1 MNILLINHY
10 AGSPNM
16 GMEFR
21 PYYFA
26 REWIKKGH
34 NVSIIASDFSHLRR
48 INPKIRNDFD
58 KSVIDGISFYW
69 IKTLRYNSNG
79 LKRAISMFEF
89 VLKANRCA
97 KWIISEINPDIVI
110 CSSTYPLDTFVG
122 QKIKRLSHKKVKLVH
137 EIHDMWPLTPVELG
151 NMSKNN
157 PFIRILQIAENS
169 FCKNA
174 DEIVSLLPEAK
185 GYLVEHGM
193 EPSKYH
199 VVTNGVV
206 IEEWECPQ
214 ELPDYLDKH
223 FKEVKLKGYT
233 SICFCGS
240 IHKASALEYLIEA
253 AAKLD
258 YVYIT
263 FIGPGVDRSEL
274 ERKAKPYSNRIKF
287 FDPIPKKCIPNV
299 FDNIDIFY
307 VGSLDYPLN
316 RFGICMNKVFDA
328 MMGGKPIL
336 YAVNGPNNY
345 VEDYQCGITVSP
357 ENIDELVKGINILSQ
372 MSENE
377 KKIMGENGKRAALDV
392 FNYNKLAERFLEILE

>member
-185 GYLVEHGM
+185 GYLV
-193 EPSKYH
+193 
-199 VVTNGVV
+199 
-206 IEEWECPQ
+206 
-214 ELPDYLDKH
+214 
-223 FKEVKLKGYT
+223 
-233 SICFCGS
+233 
-240 IHKASALEYLIEA
+240 
-253 AAKLD
+253 
-258 YVYIT
+258 
-263 FIGPGVDRSEL
+263 
-274 ERKAKPYSNRIKF
+274 
-287 FDPIPKKCIPNV
+287 
-299 FDNIDIFY
+299 
-307 VGSLDYPLN
+307 
-316 RFGICMNKVFDA
+316 
-328 MMGGKPIL
+328 
-336 YAVNGPNNY
+336 
-345 VEDYQCGITVSP
+345 
-357 ENIDELVKGINILSQ
+357 
-372 MSENE
+372 
-377 KKIMGENGKRAALDV
+377 
-392 FNYNKLAERFLEILE
+392 